1 MDYSRRNILLLFSS
15 QAVALTSTITMLTY
29 SALVGKMLGG
39 STSLATIPAATG
51 LIAAALTAFPASMF
65 MKKYGRRRGFQLGAV
80 FALCAGILT
89 FYGIFRDSYIIFT
102 LGVMTHGIFQAF
114 AAFYRFTALEIT
126 APRMHK
132 QAVSYVLVGGLLA
145 ASVAPAAARLF
156 EQHFPLPIQYAG
168 TYLLVIVLS
177 FLTQFLMLFIKFP
190 TTTDHQEREILEKEF
205 QPNLWQILKR
215 PAFLC
220 ASLNAAGAYLV
231 MSYVMTSAP
240 VEIVEYCG
248 FQVSDAASVIQWHVA
263 AMFFPAFF
271 SGSLIARFGPIKIL
285 LAGIMFMT
293 ISAVFALRGLELVN
307 FYGTLMLLGLGWNF
321 MFTAGTILL
330 ESAYHSPSEKARVQG
345 INDFIVYGLT
355 AISTLTSGYMLQTI
369 GWVNMNKLV
378 FAVLLILVIIIF
390 RYIFSIN
397 KEAKFK
403 TS

>member
-65 MKKYGRRRGFQLGAV
+65 MKKYGRRRGFQLGAI

-156 EQHFPLPIQYAG
+156 EQNFPLPIQYAG
-168 TYLLVIVLS
+168 TYFLVIILS

-190 TTTDHQEREILEKEF
+190 TTTDHQERQIPEKGS

-271 SGSLIARFGPIKIL
+271 SGSLIARFGPIRIL
-285 LAGIMFMT
+285 LAGIIFMT

-330 ESAYHSPSEKARVQG
+330 ENAYHSPSEKARVQG

-378 FAVLLILVIIIF
+378 FAVLFILVIIII

-397 KEAKFK
+397 KTADFK